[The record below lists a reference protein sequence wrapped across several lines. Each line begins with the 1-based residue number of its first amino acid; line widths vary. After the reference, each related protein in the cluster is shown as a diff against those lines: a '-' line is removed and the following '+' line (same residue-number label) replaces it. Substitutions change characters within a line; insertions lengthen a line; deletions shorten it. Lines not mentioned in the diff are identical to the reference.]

1 MNDVPSTHDRL
12 AVANNRTGP
21 AQPRQLIVSIYG
33 LYARAEHNWL
43 SLTSLIRLMADLGVD
58 GQAVR
63 SSVSRLKRRGTLHSV
78 RVHGTA
84 GYALSATALEM
95 LREGDARIFDRRR
108 ATLADGWVLVVF
120 SIPERERHRRHELR
134 VSLTRLG
141 FGTVSSGAW
150 VAPGPLAEETCDV
163 LRRRG
168 LDTYVDMFKGQHLA
182 FADLPGQVQQWWDL
196 DTLAAQYRQF
206 IDAYSPLLQRWN
218 RGPGSDQEAFADYL
232 PMLTAWRRLPYLDPG
247 LPLEVLPGGWVGLTA
262 GEVFADL
269 NARLATPARRHAMG
283 HIHATSRPARSSR
296 LQAAASGC

>member
-1 MNDVPSTHDRL
+1 MKDVPSTSARL

-43 SLTSLIRLMADLGVD
+43 SLTALIRLMADLGVD

-63 SSVSRLKRRGTLHSV
+63 SSVSRLKRRGTLHSG

-150 VAPGPLAEETCDV
+150 VAPGPLAEETCEV

-168 LDTYVDMFKGQHLA
+168 LDTYVDMFKGQYLA
-182 FADLPGQVQQWWDL
+182 FADLPAQVQQWWDL
-196 DTLAAQYRQF
+196 DALAAQYRQF
-206 IDAYSPLLQRWN
+206 IGAYSPLLRRWS
-218 RGPGSDQEAFADYL
+218 RAPGSDLEAFADYL

-247 LPLEVLPGGWVGLTA
+247 LPLEVLPGDWVGLTA
-262 GEVFADL
+262 GDVFADL
-269 NARLATPARRHAMG
+269 NARLAEPARRHAMG
-283 HIHATSRPARSSR
+283 HIHATSSPARS
-296 LQAAASGC
+296 